1 MNSISID
8 DVKKLAVLSALT
20 LDDAEAEAMRAD
32 LEQILGYVE
41 QLQSID
47 TTDVPPTYQ
56 VHELETVTRPDELI
70 DYAISREALLATAPE
85 QDGSSLVV
93 PRVIE

>member
-8 DVKKLAVLSALT
+8 DVKKLAVLSAIT

-32 LEQILGYVE
+32 LDRILDHVE
-41 QLQSID
+41 QLQSVD
-47 TTDVPPTYQ
+47 TESVPPTYQ
-56 VHELETVTRPDELI
+56 AHDLETVTRPDELI
-70 DYAISREALLATAPE
+70 DYGISRDDLLSTAPKHE
-85 QDGSSLVV
+85 DASLVV